1 MRDVVCSARTPSDEK
16 RSKTFI
22 ITIKQTLSAWWW
34 WWWWCAPLVVLL
46 LCCAACAKKK
56 RRVITA
62 ALVYTDEIISKLG
75 LNENVCPART
85 GPGHLRVA
93 AAAPTR
99 TNWLFF
105 HHFMLFLFTYE
116 LVAVGGRRLLIDLSV
131 QTAAEYNHKRPLK
144 SFFCVL
150 THDKKK
156 EKKKKLLNYI
166 FPLTF
171 LYL

>member
-1 MRDVVCSARTPSDEK
+1 MMMMVMMCSSRRLA
-16 RSKTFI
+16 
-22 ITIKQTLSAWWW
+22 A
-34 WWWWCAPLVVLL
+34 L

-56 RRVITA
+56 RRVITT
-62 ALVYTDEIISKLG
+62 ALVYAHKIISKLG

-93 AAAPTR
+93 AAAPIR

-116 LVAVGGRRLLIDLSV
+116 LVAAGGRRLLIDLSV

-156 EKKKKLLNYI
+156 KKLLNYI
-166 FPLTF
+166 FPHTYN
-171 LYL
+171 LYLYISIQVCMLFRCSAFKSLSLTHTHTD